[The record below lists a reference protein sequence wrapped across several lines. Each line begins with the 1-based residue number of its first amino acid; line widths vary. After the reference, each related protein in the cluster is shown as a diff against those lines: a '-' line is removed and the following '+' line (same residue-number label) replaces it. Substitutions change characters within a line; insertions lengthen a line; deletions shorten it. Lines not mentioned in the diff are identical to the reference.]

1 MATDICI
8 RLGKRIRQLRKARKW
23 RQIDLA
29 AHAKLSQNHICDLER
44 GQTEIGLRNLE
55 AVARALDVTP
65 DKLLKDL

>member
-29 AHAKLSQNHICDLER
+29 AHSKISQNHICDLER
-44 GQTEIGLRNLE
+44 GQREIGLRNLE
-55 AVARALDVTP
+55 ALATALDTTP